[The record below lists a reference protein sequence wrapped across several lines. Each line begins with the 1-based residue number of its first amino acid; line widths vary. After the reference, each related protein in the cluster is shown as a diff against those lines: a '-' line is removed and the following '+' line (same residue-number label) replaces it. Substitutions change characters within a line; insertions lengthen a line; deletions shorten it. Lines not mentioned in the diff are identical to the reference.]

1 MRFVSTVPTQAL
13 GMLNSAFMEE
23 HASLL
28 ATRLSKEAAP
38 DAESAIRR
46 GLKLTLQREPQ
57 DSEVLTLKK
66 THIAFMR
73 ETGLSEEEALRRVAL
88 LLLNLN
94 EFIYLE

>member
-1 MRFVSTVPTQAL
+1 
-13 GMLNSAFMEE
+13 
-23 HASLL
+23 
-28 ATRLSKEAAP
+28 
-38 DAESAIRR
+38 
-46 GLKLTLQREPQ
+46 
-57 DSEVLTLKK
+57 VLTLKK